1 MRLNIGVR
9 LNKTKNVFE
18 IEMAEKKLFFKH
30 VCIVWYENK
39 IIAFLE
45 FSFKIYLVL
54 TFAAVLH

>member
-1 MRLNIGVR
+1 VR

-18 IEMAEKKLFFKH
+18 IEMAEKIVFKH

-54 TFAAVLH
+54 TFAAVLL